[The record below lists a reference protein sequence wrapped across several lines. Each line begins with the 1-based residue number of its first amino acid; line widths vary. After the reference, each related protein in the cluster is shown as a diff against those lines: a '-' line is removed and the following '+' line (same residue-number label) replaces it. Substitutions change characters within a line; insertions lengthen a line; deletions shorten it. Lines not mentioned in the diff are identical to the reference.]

1 MITMTI
7 DQTRRTSWQSVEQLY
22 DEIQII
28 IVMMT
33 KINMRMTRMITM
45 TTDQT
50 RRTTW
55 QSVEDNNYYDDD
67 DIAMKIIENYDL

>member
-1 MITMTI
+1 
-7 DQTRRTSWQSVEQLY
+7 
-22 DEIQII
+22 
-28 IVMMT
+28 MMT